1 MTWDMNKKI
10 LTSLIL
16 FMLSVLSLQAQE
28 LDGAYNTPKRS
39 NEEFA
44 DYMVNVR
51 NKLQE
56 NWNNPE
62 LTEEGSVTIQFKLI
76 NDGTLCEYDIIKS
89 SGDVVF
95 DEFAINTL
103 KKSLPFEPF
112 PSYVTNNFA
121 TIVYTFESI
130 PAGTEHMK
138 ELVGMSEKFINVDN
152 EMARKF
158 IDEAIRETDG
168 DCIGYYLYARRYK
181 MDRLLCDSDAAE
193 KDLEE
198 CKRLKEIY
206 NRKRIKTYK
215 EALEKDETP
224 FGHFVLANAYD
235 VAGDYNNAIE
245 ELDKAIAM
253 TELNNSYKR
262 YRAELVSRIR

>member
-10 LTSLIL
+10 LTSLIVL
-16 FMLSVLSLQAQE
+16 LLSVLSANAEE
-28 LDGAYNTPKRS
+28 LDNKSIYRNS
-39 NEEFA
+39 NNEFA
-44 DYMVNVR
+44 DYMVGVR

-62 LTEEGSVTIQFKLI
+62 LTDEGSVTLQFKI
-76 NDGTLCEYDIIKS
+76 TNNGVLCEYDIVKS
-89 SGDVVF
+89 SGNVLF
-95 DEFAINTL
+95 DEFAVNTL

-112 PSYVTNNFA
+112 PSYITNNFA
-121 TIVYTFESI
+121 TIVYTFESM

-138 ELVGMSEKFINVDN
+138 ELVEMSEKFINVDN
-152 EMARKF
+152 ETARKF
-158 IDEAIRETDG
+158 IDEAIREADG
-168 DCIGYYLYARRYK
+168 DCISYYLFARRYK
-181 MDRLLCDSDAAE
+181 MDRLLCDSVAAE
-193 KDLEE
+193 KDLAE

-206 NRKRIKTYK
+206 NKKRIKTYI
-215 EALEKDETP
+215 EALEKEETP

-262 YRAELVSRIR
+262 YRAELVSRVR